1 MARLI
6 PKIPLDEIAL
16 KPERDVA
23 RALIEQLPAD
33 SVVYHSYPWLNPERN
48 NRGNT
53 VLREGE
59 ADFVIVMPD
68 LGLLVLEVKG
78 GAIVYDPENHLWYRL
93 LDGGHRRAINNP
105 FEQARRNT
113 YALRDDIVKASFPRE
128 KNLPCPFGYAVVF
141 PDCGYYGPSP
151 PGAEA
156 SIIFSA
162 NDLPYLGR
170 RIPLSLRNWNR
181 KETPH
186 PLSRQELDKLIKG
199 LSPAFQI
206 LPVLFRR
213 LEEQEARLFRMTEEQ
228 MNILT
233 LLQNQKK
240 VAIQGVAGS
249 GKTLLAMAQ
258 AQRFADQGHLTLL
271 VCYNRHLAE
280 WLRASLPDDYQDK
293 ITISTF
299 HQLCRKTCLESNV
312 PFEVDSAN
320 PQEFWNHD
328 APLLLAEAIDKFDR
342 RFDAVIVD
350 EGQDFQRDWWFPLES
365 LLKKDGAFFVFYD
378 PSQNLFADADFTIP
392 ELRNPY
398 PLPTNCR
405 NTKKIANFC
414 GQVRGI
420 NIQVREDAPIGEEIT
435 VKVAPMG
442 SQQVNHCQQI
452 VGDWLGQ
459 GRLQPSQIVIQSPRT
474 RGNSSLK
481 DLHAIRNVP
490 ITENLEE
497 WKSGGGI
504 LFTTIRRFKG
514 LEADAV
520 LITDVLPMNTLSYF
534 TAADLYV
541 ACSRAKHLL
550 AVLPISEGIL

>member
-6 PKIPLDEIAL
+6 PKIPLDEITL

-48 NRGNT
+48 NKGNT
-53 VLREGE
+53 ILREGE
-59 ADFVIVMPD
+59 ADFVLVMPD

-78 GAIVYDPENHLWYRL
+78 GAIRYDPENHLWYRL
-93 LDGGHRRAINNP
+93 LDDGRQRAIKDP
-105 FEQARRNT
+105 FNQARHNA
-113 YALRDDIVKASFPRE
+113 YALRDEIVKASFPGE
-128 KNLPCPFGYAVVF
+128 KKLPCPFGYAVVF
-141 PDCGYYGPSP
+141 PDCAYCGPLP

-170 RIPLSLRNWNR
+170 RIPVSLRNWNHQATSR
-181 KETPH
+181 

-213 LEEQEARLFRMTEEQ
+213 LEDQETRLFRMTEEQ

-233 LLQNQKK
+233 VLENQKK
-240 VAIQGVAGS
+240 AAIQGVAGS

-258 AQRFADQGHLTLL
+258 AQRFADQGRITLL

-280 WLRASLPDDYQDK
+280 WLKDSLPEEYRDK

-299 HQLCRKTCLESNV
+299 HQLCRKTCLDAGM
-312 PFEVDSAN
+312 PFEIDSGN
-320 PQEFWNHD
+320 PQEFWIHE
-328 APLLLAEAIDKFDR
+328 APLLLIEAIDKSDR
-342 RFDAVIVD
+342 RFDAIVVD
-350 EGQDFQRDWWFPLES
+350 EGQDFQQDWWFPLEM
-365 LLKKDGAFFVFYD
+365 LLKEDGAFFLFYD
-378 PSQNLFADADFTIP
+378 PSQNLFAEANFTIP
-392 ELRNPY
+392 ELCNPY
-398 PLPTNCR
+398 ILPTNCR
-405 NTKKIANFC
+405 NTKRIAKLC
-414 GQVRGI
+414 SQVRGI
-420 NIQVREDAPIGEEIT
+420 DIRVRNDAPEGEEVI
-435 VKVAPMG
+435 VKVAPTAA
-442 SQQVNHCQQI
+442 QQVHLCRQI
-452 VGDWLGQ
+452 VSEWLGQ
-459 GRLQPSQIVIQSPRT
+459 GRLKPSQIVIQSPRT
-474 RGNSSLK
+474 RTNSSLK
-481 DLHAIRNVP
+481 DLQAIRNVP

-497 WKSGGGI
+497 WKSGEGI

-520 LITDVLPMNTLSYF
+520 LITDLVPLNSLSYF

-550 AVLPISEGIL
+550 AMFPLAEGIL